1 MRKTN
6 VSRWSAMMIAFV
18 LILSSLAAPV
28 RALGPNSSASLI
40 ITGLDPGV
48 EATFYK
54 IIGVN
59 FLPDTTNFGSV
70 RYHTYGCCMSC
81 RKVCF

>member
-28 RALGPNSSASLI
+28 RALNSGSSASLI
-40 ITGLDPGV
+40 ITGLEPGV
-48 EATFYK
+48 EATVYK
-54 IIGVN
+54 KIGVK
-59 FLPDTTNFGSV
+59 FTKGEPAKPT
-70 RYHTYGCCMSC
+70 
-81 RKVCF
+81 